1 MPTVYKT
8 AADRT
13 KKSAR
18 WMVAWTDELGHRR
31 TRRGYTDKA
40 LSERLARQ
48 LEDAARARRE
58 GTIDAAAERMADHSR
73 RPLADHVAD
82 YRVYLAAKGSTEEHV
97 DLTEARIEQAAKNA
111 DWKTI
116 ADIDAATLSLHVE
129 RVRANGR
136 GHATINHHLR
146 AVKGFTRWLMTNH
159 RLARDPLVGVKML
172 NVSTDRR
179 RERRALDDDE
189 LARLLAAAAA
199 SESVTI
205 TKRYRRKVGPKKGEI
220 RLGSRTFTIPQRD
233 VLYLLAAST
242 GFRFGEIK
250 SLTTRSFD
258 LDADPPTVTVEASY
272 SKRRRRDVQPLRPDI
287 ADGLRATLDAT
298 PRGEHV
304 WPSLPD
310 EMAQVIA
317 ADLAAAGIAVRDD
330 AGRVIDFHAL
340 RHTFI
345 TRLARSG
352 VTPKVAQTLARHSTI
367 TLTMDRYA
375 HVALADTS
383 KALASLP
390 ALPLANSVAAEAA
403 VAATGT
409 HGREVAQRV
418 GSAGRSAHGLMSP
431 NGAGTGQAIA
441 LRIAPEGHQESQRRQ
456 QRAGGNPGHSASSPA
471 NDTSTAKRTAAA
483 SEGRRNS
490 RKRRDL
496 CAPGHAVSSAAHAE
510 VSSEADGTR
519 TRNHRID
526 RGTLPEPETRK
537 PRYGRGFR
545 IASDAALGAFCGRF
559 RGGARCAPRY
569 ECVRSHASLSLSR
582 CSSRHVLNESRSM
595 RRSRPSF
602 PLVRNRPSPAAF
614 DTLALAFPRSIP
626 ETSSSSSLAAA
637 VTVIHASGLIS
648 TMPEAGKTLARSRS
662 SPLGPRRACSAS
674 TAVIGRLPTDQMS
687 PGFTP
692 TESTAA
698 WSAAMSRFADAATP
712 AASGR
717 ARP

>member
-8 AADRT
+8 ASDRT

-18 WMVAWTDELGHRR
+18 WMVAWTDEFGNRR
-31 TRRGYTDKA
+31 TRRGYTDRA

-48 LEDAARARRE
+48 LEDAARARRD
-58 GTIDAAAERMADHSR
+58 GTIDAAAERMAAHSR
-73 RPLADHVAD
+73 RSLADHVAD
-82 YRVYLAAKGSTEEHV
+82 YRTFLTAKGNTAEHT
-97 DLTEARIEQAAKNA
+97 DLTEARIEQAGQNA
-111 DWKTI
+111 GWKTI

-189 LARLLAAAAA
+189 LARLLAAAGAN
-199 SESVTI
+199 ESVTI
-205 TKRYRRKVGPKKGEI
+205 TKRYKRKVGPKKGEI
-220 RLGSRTFTIPQRD
+220 RLGTRTFAIPRRD
-233 VLYLLAAST
+233 ALYLLAAST

-287 ADGLRATLDAT
+287 ALALRATVDAT
-298 PRGEHV
+298 QRGEHV
-304 WPSLPD
+304 WPGLPH
-310 EMAQVIA
+310 EMAQIIA
-317 ADLAAAGIAVRDD
+317 ADLAAAGIAVKDD
-330 AGRVIDFHAL
+330 AGRIIDFHAL

-383 KALASLP
+383 KALAALP
-390 ALPLANSVAAEAA
+390 ALPLVNAVANEAA

-409 HGREVAQRV
+409 HGREVRQRA
-418 GSAGRSAHGLMSP
+418 GSGAGPAHGPTSP
-431 NGAGTGQAIA
+431 NWAGTGPTSA
-441 LRIAPEGHQESQRRQ
+441 LRIAPDGHQESQRPQ
-456 QRAGGNPGHSASSPA
+456 QRAGCNPGHSSSSPA
-471 NDTSTAKRTAAA
+471 NNGSAAKRTAAA

-496 CAPGHAVSSAAHAE
+496 CAPGQPVSSAANAE

-526 RGTLPEPETRK
+526 SP
-537 PRYGRGFR
+537 
-545 IASDAALGAFCGRF
+545 
-559 RGGARCAPRY
+559 
-569 ECVRSHASLSLSR
+569 
-582 CSSRHVLNESRSM
+582 VL
-595 RRSRPSF
+595 
-602 PLVRNRPSPAAF
+602 
-614 DTLALAFPRSIP
+614 
-626 ETSSSSSLAAA
+626 
-637 VTVIHASGLIS
+637 
-648 TMPEAGKTLARSRS
+648 
-662 SPLGPRRACSAS
+662 
-674 TAVIGRLPTDQMS
+674 
-687 PGFTP
+687 
-692 TESTAA
+692 
-698 WSAAMSRFADAATP
+698 
-712 AASGR
+712 
-717 ARP
+717 

>member
-8 AADRT
+8 ASDRT
-13 KKSAR
+13 KKNVR
-18 WMVAWTDELGHRR
+18 WMVAWTDEFGNRR

-73 RPLADHVAD
+73 RPLGDHMAD
-82 YRVYLAAKGSTEEHV
+82 YRTYLTAKGNTTEHT
-97 DLTEARIEQAAKNA
+97 DLTEARIKQAGQNA
-111 DWKTI
+111 GWKTI

-129 RVRANGR
+129 RLRASGR

-189 LARLLAAAAA
+189 LARLLAVAGAN
-199 SESVTI
+199 ESVTI
-205 TKRYRRKVGPKKGEI
+205 TKRYKRKVGPKKGEI
-220 RLGSRTFTIPQRD
+220 RLGTRTFSIPRRD

-242 GFRFGEIK
+242 GFRFGELK

-272 SKRRRRDVQPLRPDI
+272 SKRRRRDVQPLRSDI
-287 ADGLRATLDAT
+287 ADALRDTLDAT
-298 PRGEHV
+298 PRGERV
-304 WPSLPD
+304 WPGLPD

-317 ADLAAAGIAVRDD
+317 ADLAAAGIAVRDE

-383 KALASLP
+383 KALAALP
-390 ALPLANSVAAEAA
+390 ALPLTADANEAA

-409 HGREVAQRV
+409 HGREVAQRA
-418 GSAGRSAHGLMSP
+418 GSGAALAHGPTSANP
-431 NGAGTGQAIA
+431 GGTGGESP
-441 LRIAPEGHQESQRRQ
+441 LRIASDAPPKSQRRQ
-456 QRAGGNPGHSASSPA
+456 QRAESNPGHSASSPA
-471 NDTSTAKRTAAA
+471 INGSAAKRTAAA

-490 RKRRDL
+490 RKRRGL
-496 CAPGHAVSSAAHAE
+496 CAPGHALSSGAI
-510 VSSEADGTR
+510 SE
-519 TRNHRID
+519 
-526 RGTLPEPETRK
+526 K
-537 PRYGRGFR
+537 
-545 IASDAALGAFCGRF
+545 
-559 RGGARCAPRY
+559 
-569 ECVRSHASLSLSR
+569 
-582 CSSRHVLNESRSM
+582 
-595 RRSRPSF
+595 
-602 PLVRNRPSPAAF
+602 
-614 DTLALAFPRSIP
+614 
-626 ETSSSSSLAAA
+626 
-637 VTVIHASGLIS
+637 
-648 TMPEAGKTLARSRS
+648 
-662 SPLGPRRACSAS
+662 
-674 TAVIGRLPTDQMS
+674 
-687 PGFTP
+687 
-692 TESTAA
+692 
-698 WSAAMSRFADAATP
+698 
-712 AASGR
+712 
-717 ARP
+717 

>member
-8 AADRT
+8 ASDRT
-13 KKSAR
+13 KKNIR

-31 TRRGYTDKA
+31 TRRGYTDKS

-58 GTIDAAAERMADHSR
+58 GTIDAAAERMGDHSR
-73 RPLADHVAD
+73 RPLADHIAD
-82 YRVYLAAKGSTEEHV
+82 YRVYLVAKGSTEAHV
-97 DLTEARIEQAAKNA
+97 DLTEARIEQAGQNA
-111 DWKTI
+111 GWKTI

-199 SESVTI
+199 SDAVTI

-220 RLGSRTFTIPQRD
+220 RLGTRTFTIPRRD

-287 ADGLRATLDAT
+287 ADALRETLDAT

-304 WPSLPD
+304 WPGLPD

-317 ADLAAAGIAVRDD
+317 ADLAAAGIAVRDE

-383 KALASLP
+383 KALAALP
-390 ALPLANSVAAEAA
+390 ALPLANSVANEAA

-409 HGREVAQRV
+409 HGREVAQPA
-418 GSAGRSAHGLMSP
+418 GSAARSAHGPTSA
-431 NGAGTGQAIA
+431 NGAGTGPVSA
-441 LRIAPEGHQESQRRQ
+441 LRIAPDGLPKSQRPQ
-456 QRAGGNPGHSASSPA
+456 QRAGSNPGHSASSPA
-471 NDTSTAKRTAAA
+471 NDASAAKRTAAA

-496 CAPGHAVSSAAHAE
+496 CAPGQPVSSAANAE
-510 VSSEADGTR
+510 VSSEADGNR

-526 RGTLPEPETRK
+526 STVLWITARV
-537 PRYGRGFR
+537 
-545 IASDAALGAFCGRF
+545 RF
-559 RGGARCAPRY
+559 SPC
-569 ECVRSHASLSLSR
+569 
-582 CSSRHVLNESRSM
+582 
-595 RRSRPSF
+595 F
-602 PLVRNRPSPAAF
+602 PA
-614 DTLALAFPRSIP
+614 
-626 ETSSSSSLAAA
+626 
-637 VTVIHASGLIS
+637 
-648 TMPEAGKTLARSRS
+648 
-662 SPLGPRRACSAS
+662 
-674 TAVIGRLPTDQMS
+674 
-687 PGFTP
+687 
-692 TESTAA
+692 
-698 WSAAMSRFADAATP
+698 
-712 AASGR
+712 
-717 ARP
+717 

>member
-13 KKSAR
+13 KKSVR
-18 WMVAWTDELGHRR
+18 WMVAWTDEFGKRR

-48 LEDAARARRE
+48 LEDASRARRE
-58 GTIDAAAERMADHSR
+58 GTIDVAAERMADHSR

-82 YRVYLAAKGSTEEHV
+82 YRTFLTAKGNTEEHV
-97 DLTEARIEQAAKNA
+97 DLTEGRIKKAAANA
-111 DWKTI
+111 GWKTI

-129 RVRANGR
+129 MVRKQGR

-159 RLARDPLVGVKML
+159 RLARDPLVGAKML

-189 LARLLAAAAA
+189 LARLLAVAGADV
-199 SESVTI
+199 SVTI

-220 RLGSRTFTIPQRD
+220 RLGTRTFAIPRRD

-250 SLTTRSFD
+250 SLTTRSFE

-272 SKRRRRDVQPLRPDI
+272 SKRRRRDVQPIRPDI
-287 ADGLRATLDAT
+287 AEALRATLRDT

-304 WPSLPD
+304 WPGLPD
-310 EMAQVIA
+310 EMAQIIA
-317 ADLAAAGIAVRDD
+317 ADLAAAGIAVRDE

-367 TLTMDRYA
+367 TLTIDRYA

-383 KALASLP
+383 KALATLP
-390 ALPLANSVAAEAA
+390 PLPLAAAREAA
-403 VAATGT
+403 LAPTGT
-409 HGREVAQRV
+409 HGRQVARR
-418 GSAGRSAHGLMSP
+418 AGLAARSAHGPTSP
-431 NGAGTGQAIA
+431 DGVGGAGTGPASA
-441 LRIAPEGHQESQRRQ
+441 LRIAPGGQQQSQRPQ
-456 QRAGGNPGHSASSPA
+456 QRAEVNLGQSGSSPA
-471 NDTSTAKRTAAA
+471 NEACAAKRTAAA

-490 RKRRDL
+490 RKLRDL
-496 CAPGHAVSSAAHAE
+496 CAPGYAVSSATTTE
-510 VSSEADGTR
+510 DSSEGDGTR

-526 RGTLPEPETRK
+526 SP
-537 PRYGRGFR
+537 
-545 IASDAALGAFCGRF
+545 
-559 RGGARCAPRY
+559 
-569 ECVRSHASLSLSR
+569 
-582 CSSRHVLNESRSM
+582 VL
-595 RRSRPSF
+595 
-602 PLVRNRPSPAAF
+602 
-614 DTLALAFPRSIP
+614 
-626 ETSSSSSLAAA
+626 
-637 VTVIHASGLIS
+637 
-648 TMPEAGKTLARSRS
+648 
-662 SPLGPRRACSAS
+662 
-674 TAVIGRLPTDQMS
+674 
-687 PGFTP
+687 
-692 TESTAA
+692 
-698 WSAAMSRFADAATP
+698 
-712 AASGR
+712 
-717 ARP
+717 

>member
-13 KKSAR
+13 KKSVR
-18 WMVAWTDELGHRR
+18 WMVAWTDEFGNRR

-48 LEDAARARRE
+48 LEDAARARRD

-82 YRVYLAAKGSTEEHV
+82 YRTFLTAKGNTYEHT
-97 DLTEARIEQAAKNA
+97 DLTEARIEQAGENA
-111 DWKTI
+111 GWKTI

-129 RVRANGR
+129 RLRAGGR
-136 GHATINHHLR
+136 GPATMNHHLR

-189 LARLLAAAAA
+189 LARLLAAAGAN
-199 SESVTI
+199 ESVTI
-205 TKRYRRKVGPKKGEI
+205 TKRYKRKVGPKKGEI
-220 RLGSRTFTIPQRD
+220 RLGTRTFTIPRRD
-233 VLYLLAAST
+233 TLYLLAAST
-242 GFRFGEIK
+242 GFRVGEIK

-287 ADGLRATLDAT
+287 AEALRTTLNAT

-304 WPSLPD
+304 WPGLPH

-317 ADLAAAGIAVRDD
+317 ADLTAAGIAAKDD

-345 TRLARSG
+345 TRLARLG

-375 HVALADTS
+375 HVALADSS
-383 KALASLP
+383 KALAALP
-390 ALPLANSVAAEAA
+390 ALPLASAANEAA
-403 VAATGT
+403 VASTGT
-409 HGREVAQRV
+409 HGREVARRT
-418 GSAGRSAHGLMSP
+418 GLATRSPHGPTSA
-431 NGAGTGQAIA
+431 NGAGTGTEPA
-441 LRIAPEGHQESQRRQ
+441 LRIAPDRDHESQRPQ
-456 QRAGGNPGHSASSPA
+456 QRAAGNLGHSESSPA
-471 NDTSTAKRTAAA
+471 NNASDAKRTAAA

-496 CAPGHAVSSAAHAE
+496 CAPGQPVSSAANAE

-526 RGTLPEPETRK
+526 SP
-537 PRYGRGFR
+537 
-545 IASDAALGAFCGRF
+545 
-559 RGGARCAPRY
+559 
-569 ECVRSHASLSLSR
+569 
-582 CSSRHVLNESRSM
+582 VL
-595 RRSRPSF
+595 
-602 PLVRNRPSPAAF
+602 
-614 DTLALAFPRSIP
+614 
-626 ETSSSSSLAAA
+626 
-637 VTVIHASGLIS
+637 
-648 TMPEAGKTLARSRS
+648 
-662 SPLGPRRACSAS
+662 
-674 TAVIGRLPTDQMS
+674 
-687 PGFTP
+687 
-692 TESTAA
+692 
-698 WSAAMSRFADAATP
+698 
-712 AASGR
+712 
-717 ARP
+717 